1 MILPGCVTALA
12 VDTVTTGSLHMILPS
27 GFDGVALSSDVASS
41 LPMLSSSLMPQA
53 PSSSNMP
60 VMSSVWL

>member
-1 MILPGCVTALA
+1 
-12 VDTVTTGSLHMILPS
+12 MILPS